1 MNFEF
6 EKDSFLSLQR
16 LANNKHYYN
25 HIFKRAERIA
35 SVVFYVLSH
44 IELTDTVKI
53 HHGNLSDK
61 SMKLH
66 EAAIGSLTLQEYE
79 AKDNLYDLLQALIA
93 LQSCIRIATAARVFT
108 NNVERVLVEE
118 IDILVRLIKNH
129 YMKGEE
135 GAKDDYEPLL
145 ATGVEPEKKNSLST
159 ASSSSQKSSPK
170 PQPSTIGK
178 PKPTNSHTT
187 GERID
192 RIKTVLEAKGE
203 ATIKDIAE
211 IISDCSEKTI
221 QRDLIQL
228 IDKGEVIREGER
240 RWSKYRIIK

>member
-44 IELTDTVKI
+44 IELTDSVKI

-61 SMKLH
+61 AMKLH

-79 AKDNLYDLLQALIA
+79 AKDNLHDLLQALIA
-93 LQSCIRIATAARVFT
+93 LQSAIRIATAARVFT

-118 IDILVRLIKNH
+118 VDILIRLIKNH
-129 YMKGEE
+129 YMKSEE

-145 ATGVEPEKKNSLST
+145 ATGVESTKKNTVPSIAPKTST
-159 ASSSSQKSSPK
+159 PK
-170 PQPSTIGK
+170 PVSSTFGQPK
-178 PKPTNSHTT
+178 TNLTQST
-187 GERID
+187 GERIE

-240 RWSKYRIIK
+240 RWSKYRVIK